1 MGAKRDLLRE
11 RSFAIYFTASFVS
24 NTGTFM
30 QSLGVPFVLFRL
42 TGSNTWVGAGVL
54 ANWAASLLVTPAAG
68 LISDRLNRRVILM
81 WSNAVQ
87 LVAAGGLWLLAQHNA
102 LTPWRM
108 MAPLV
113 LGGLA
118 AGFQYA
124 PSQALLPL
132 LVPHEHRV
140 AGLRMFNV
148 QFTLARAI
156 GPALAGLVLHQW
168 GVRATFAVNALS
180 FVAVL
185 VALLFVRE
193 RETEQ
198 EATEGQWHRQFVDGA
213 RYLLHRASMTRGILT
228 AFMIALCGSG
238 TVQLAA
244 GIAAEI
250 FHVDSDQLGL
260 LVAAFGVG
268 ASVASIGLLV
278 AGARWRRSAAA
289 LFGAGC
295 YAGGIFIVVATH
307 SFAVGAL
314 GFAVMGAGHVCG
326 GTSISTSL
334 HAQVEEQYRGRL
346 TSFYLIAVL
355 GGSPLGALLW
365 GALGDAIGLRPALA
379 TAATVLLAYLLFV
392 VVRFDRLRGLDGN
405 VDPLA
410 PAVARPVTAP
420 AASAASSH

>member
-1 MGAKRDLLRE
+1 MGARRDLLRE
-11 RSFAIYFTASFVS
+11 RSFTVYFVASFIS

-30 QSLGVPFVLFRL
+30 QSLGVPFVLYRL

-87 LVAAGGLWLLAQHNA
+87 LIAAAGLWLLAQHNA

-108 MAPLV
+108 MAPLI

-140 AGLRMFNV
+140 AGMRLFNV
-148 QFTLARAI
+148 QFTLARAL
-156 GPALAGLVLHQW
+156 GPALAGLVLHAW
-168 GVRATFAVNALS
+168 GVRTTFAVNALS
-180 FVAVL
+180 FVVVV

-193 RETEQ
+193 RQTPRTK
-198 EATEGQWHRQFVDGA
+198 TEGTWNRQFIDGA
-213 RYLLHRASMTRGILT
+213 RYLLKRPAMARGILT
-228 AFMIALCGSG
+228 GFVVAFCGSG

-250 FHVDSDQLGL
+250 FHVDSDRLGL
-260 LVAAFGVG
+260 LVAAFGLG
-268 ASVASIGLLV
+268 ASAASVCLLL
-278 AGARWRRSAAA
+278 AGARWRRSVATI
-289 LFGAGC
+289 FGGAC
-295 YAGGIFIVVATH
+295 YALGIFVVVATR
-307 SFAVGAL
+307 SFAIGAL
-314 GFAVMGAGHVCG
+314 GFAVMGSGHVCA

-334 HAQVEEQYRGRL
+334 HAQVDERYRGRL
-346 TSFYLIAVL
+346 TSFYLIALL
-355 GGSPLGALLW
+355 GGSPLGALVW
-365 GALGDAIGLRPALA
+365 GALGDHIGLRRALCC
-379 TAATVLLAYLLFV
+379 AAGVLLGYLGLV
-392 VVRFDRLRGLDGN
+392 VVRFDRLRGLDSN
-405 VDPLA
+405 VDPLSISVE
-410 PAVARPVTAP
+410 PLVP
-420 AASAASSH
+420 ASAARRH